1 MTLLPRLSKN
11 VQEIEAEKEELEL
24 SLQAKTAEIEKLKDK
39 CFEMEEEQH
48 ILQVRFL
55 SDLSGL
61 FIRYYYL

>member
-1 MTLLPRLSKN
+1 M
-11 VQEIEAEKEELEL
+11 QEIEAEKEELEL

-48 ILQVRFL
+48 ILQVTFL
-55 SDLSGL
+55 SDFSSL